1 MVFSEVD
8 DNWNEHWESLV
19 LISLENIEEVVVLEE
34 AHGSVGDLQVNTTD
48 ASNDSLEESWNQVL
62 DLVNF
67 ANLQYFLKFC

>member
-67 ANLQYFLKFC
+67 ADLQYFLKFC